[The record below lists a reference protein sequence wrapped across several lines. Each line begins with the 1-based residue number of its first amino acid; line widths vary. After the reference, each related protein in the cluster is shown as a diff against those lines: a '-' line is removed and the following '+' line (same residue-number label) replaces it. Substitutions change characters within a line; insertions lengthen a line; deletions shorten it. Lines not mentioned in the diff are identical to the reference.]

1 MYVFMYVC
9 IYVCVCIYFLGI
21 RFLVNMTVLMDKFKL
36 VPPFYKWLRGLGAF
50 YIFSLPLI
58 TILSLGAGPVNQF
71 KIISSFWNIINFIFQ
86 LLVLFIYDPRLF
98 PEIFPF
104 HDFNSIERR
113 SAAGGSSAAAI
124 GFSGGS
130 LALVDEG
137 YSLYTP
143 VHTHTYILKLHFF
156 FYILYYII
164 YNK

>member
-1 MYVFMYVC
+1 MFVYVD
-9 IYVCVCIYFLGI
+9 VCVYIYIYIHILGI

-58 TILSLGAGPVNQF
+58 TILSLGAAPVNQF

-98 PEIFPF
+98 PDIFPF
-104 HDFNSIERR
+104 HDFNSIEHR
-113 SAAGGSSAAAI
+113 SAAGGSTAAAI

-137 YSLYTP
+137 YSLN
-143 VHTHTYILKLHFF
+143 H
-156 FYILYYII
+156 
-164 YNK
+164 

>member
-1 MYVFMYVC
+1 
-9 IYVCVCIYFLGI
+9 
-21 RFLVNMTVLMDKFKL
+21 MTVLMDKFKL

-58 TILSLGAGPVNQF
+58 TILSLGAEPVNQF

-104 HDFNSIERR
+104 HDFNSIEHR
-113 SAAGGSSAAAI
+113 SSAGGSSVAGI

-137 YSLYTP
+137 RYISLSLSLSLTHTHT
-143 VHTHTYILKLHFF
+143 HTHTYIYIYIYTLTHIQTYYISRSYFF
-156 FYILYYII
+156 FNILKYII
-164 YNK
+164 

>member
-1 MYVFMYVC
+1 MR
-9 IYVCVCIYFLGI
+9 IYIHILGI

-58 TILSLGAGPVNQF
+58 TILSLGAAPVNQF

-98 PEIFPF
+98 PDIFPF
-104 HDFNSIERR
+104 HDFNSIEHR
-113 SAAGGSSAAAI
+113 SAAGGSTGSTAAAI

-137 YSLYTP
+137 YSLN
-143 VHTHTYILKLHFF
+143 H
-156 FYILYYII
+156 
-164 YNK
+164 